1 MWRNLLRI
9 PIQWSTR
16 SLWSWSD
23 SHTNPLK
30 ITKNEISRNQKSPQV
45 ERYFLTPWLWIRR
58 DFSKIPIRRP
68 TLSVSREGGAILYT
82 KKCKK
87 DVSFYQKIPK
97 NTLLSPKKGKE
108 TPLLLKK
115 KSIKRRSFI
124 QKKQKTTFLLTKKC
138 KKGCFF
144 DQKML
149 KRCFFLPKNA
159 KKTLLLAK

>member
-23 SHTNPLK
+23 SHRNPLK
-30 ITKNEISRNQKSPQV
+30 ITKNEISRNQKSPQI
-45 ERYFLTPWLWIRR
+45 ERYFLRPWLWIRR
-58 DFSKIPIRRP
+58 DFSKIPIQRP
-68 TLSVSREGGAILYT
+68 TLSVSREGEAILYT

-144 DQKML
+144 DQKNSKKM
-149 KRCFFLPKNA
+149 FLFTK
-159 KKTLLLAK
+159 

>member
-30 ITKNEISRNQKSPQV
+30 ITKNEISRNQKSPQI
-45 ERYFLTPWLWIRR
+45 ERYFLRPWLWIRR
-58 DFSKIPIRRP
+58 DFSKIPIQRP
-68 TLSVSREGGAILYT
+68 TLSVSREGGSNPIHQKMLKRCFFLPKNSKKHASFT
-82 KKCKK
+82 KKGERNAP
-87 DVSFYQKIPK
+87 FA
-97 NTLLSPKKGKE
+97 
-108 TPLLLKK
+108 KK

-124 QKKQKTTFLLTKKC
+124 QKKERTMFLLTKKC

-144 DQKML
+144 DQK
-149 KRCFFLPKNA
+149 NA
-159 KKTLLLAK
+159 KKMFLCTK